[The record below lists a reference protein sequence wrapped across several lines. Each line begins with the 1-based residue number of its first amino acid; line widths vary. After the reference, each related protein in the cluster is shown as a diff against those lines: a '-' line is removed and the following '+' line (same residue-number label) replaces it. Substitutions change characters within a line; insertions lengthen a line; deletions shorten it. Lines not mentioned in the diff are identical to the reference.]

1 MALAHWHRDRT
12 EPPFVNS
19 PTNQISSGPVGRSA
33 EPPRVTRFS
42 AAAPSRSRLRGVLWA
57 GAIGGL
63 LLVGGAAASS
73 AASGIRGLPFS
84 RTYSL
89 EDIGYVPRGS
99 RLNFDAFGRIAVIH
113 DGVYAVLNDTA
124 WLNVVDAEQAART
137 PMTEVVHAGYGRSY
151 YGGRA
156 TWGLAEFGLDGK
168 LRAKPLVPPNPPA
181 WTRTTTFDDV
191 IVTNDGVFFTSASG
205 FAFWDF
211 AEKECHLFEL
221 PRVSRVFAVGNR
233 IFVSSEEQPLRHF
246 DVRERSLRASPGT
259 MLDRTLVQRAAQLDE
274 NRALLSLG
282 DGRLLVFDGREVTPW
297 AGQTGNELRGR
308 VSALRTLADGNIAV
322 AINGQGV
329 FVLSPK
335 GRLLSSLTPPQYHQV
350 ASIASREPGVLWLL
364 TEDSIEKV
372 LYGGGLTSFGQRLG
386 LSLGWPLIA
395 RWNDRIFVASDSVLY
410 EAISAGPGTTA
421 HFERVKTQ
429 PAGGALSLTAF
440 GPHMLVG
447 TATDIFSMQP
457 DGSPQFVAQLR
468 GLRSLTMVSDT
479 LCYAIGREGIAL
491 LEWDGA
497 RWVEPCPRLPGL
509 PNSFTVH
516 RTVRSV
522 WVEMGGDGVARVSRR
537 DGKLHLMVLP
547 NEPDVKERWVNIGI
561 AGHVAVLSTYPEK
574 RRFFDEETEAWCELP
589 WLARLL
595 ERSPRWAA
603 RVWKDGTGTLW
614 ATHTEGLVRFTPANG
629 DYEMDPSTFDLI
641 NDRYPIV
648 HLLPGNDIWV
658 SASRSLHHVE
668 PVASPTPRETTEPVL
683 VSLTDTRRNVELL
696 AKRFQDAPLQV
707 PFSANSLSFQFFSGS
722 YAARRAPVYE
732 FRLNP
737 QDPWAKLD
745 TGSLLRF
752 ANLREGRYQLQ
763 VRSAGDRPEPG
774 KPLSFAFEILPP
786 WHRTGQAYLLY
797 ASLGLIG
804 IVGIARLSN
813 RISRRRNRALE
824 QLVRDRTGELESAMN
839 KFNEE
844 TRIRATL
851 AERDRLAGEIHDS
864 VQQGLSGAI
873 LQLDSTLKL
882 PIVTGELRSRLDV
895 VRNMVSYAG
904 QEVQHAVWDM
914 DSPLLES
921 NDLGE
926 ALRKLATFTASNAR
940 VPTVAVA
947 GTPSP
952 VPRFATHHLLRIA
965 QEATTN
971 AVRHAVA
978 RTITIRLEFRPEA
991 VCLTITDDGAGFRPD
1006 DALNQTGHFGLRGIR
1021 GRAKKLGGELT
1032 ITSAP
1037 NAGTTIQIRLPLP
1050 VSAAITH
1057 HAEHAH
1063 AQ

>member
-1 MALAHWHRDRT
+1 M
-12 EPPFVNS
+12 
-19 PTNQISSGPVGRSA
+19 RS
-33 EPPRVTRFS
+33 TRWS
-42 AAAPSRSRLRGVLWA
+42 AA
-57 GAIGGL
+57 ICGL
-63 LLVGGAAASS
+63 LLLGGTTAVS
-73 AASGIRGLPFS
+73 AVANIRGLPFS

-168 LRAKPLVPPNPPA
+168 LRAKPLAPANPPA
-181 WTRTTTFDDV
+181 WTRTSTFDEV
-191 IVTNDGVFFTSASG
+191 IVTNEGVFFTSVSG

-211 AEKECHLFEL
+211 AEKESHLFEL
-221 PRVSRVFAVGNR
+221 PRVSKVFAVGNR
-233 IFVSSEEQPLRHF
+233 LFISSAEQPLRHF
-246 DVRERSLRASPGT
+246 DAKERCLRTSPGT
-259 MLDRTLVQRAAQLDE
+259 PLDRTVVQRAVSLDE

-282 DGRLLVFDGREVTPW
+282 DGRLLVFDGQNVTPW
-297 AGQTGNELRGR
+297 AVQTGSDLQGR
-308 VSALRTLADGNIAV
+308 ISALRTLADGNIAV
-322 AINGQGV
+322 AINGKGV
-329 FVLSPK
+329 LVLSPE
-335 GRLLSSLTPPQYHQV
+335 GRLLSSLTTPQYHQV
-350 ASIASREPGVLWLL
+350 ASIASREQGVLWLL

-372 LYGGGLTSFGQRLG
+372 LYSGGLTSFGQRLG
-386 LSLGWPLIA
+386 LPLGWPLIA
-395 RWNDRIFVASDSVLY
+395 RWHDRTFVASDSVLY

-440 GPHMLVG
+440 GRHMLVG
-447 TATDIFSMQP
+447 SATEIFSLAP
-457 DGSPQFVAQLR
+457 DGGLQPVAPLR
-468 GLRSLTMVSDT
+468 GLRNLTMVSET

-491 LEWDGA
+491 FEWDGE
-497 RWVEPCPRLPGL
+497 RWGEPCPRLPGL

-516 RTVRSV
+516 RTARAV

-537 DGKLHLMVLP
+537 DGKLQLMVLP
-547 NEPDVKERWVNIGI
+547 NEPEVKERWVNIGI
-561 AGHVAVLSTYPEK
+561 AGNVAVLSAYPAK
-574 RRFFDEETEAWCELP
+574 RRFYDDDKESWCEMP

-595 ERSPRWAA
+595 ERTPRWAA
-603 RVWKDGTGTLW
+603 RVWQDEAGTLW
-614 ATHTEGLVRFTPANG
+614 ATHTEGLVRFTPAHG
-629 DYEMDPSTFDLI
+629 DYEMDPLSFDLI

-648 HLLPGNDIWV
+648 HVLPGNDVWV

-668 PVASPTPRETTEPVL
+668 PVASPAARAAAEPVL
-683 VSLTDTRRNVELL
+683 VSVTDTRRNVELL
-696 AKRFQDAPLQV
+696 EKRFQDAPLRL
-707 PFSANSLSFQFFSGS
+707 PFSANSLTFQFFSGS
-722 YAARRAPVYE
+722 YAWRRAPVYE
-732 FRLNP
+732 FRLGP
-737 QDPWAKLD
+737 RDPWAKLD

-752 ANLREGRYQLQ
+752 ANLREGSYQLQ
-763 VRSAGDRPEPG
+763 VRSGGDPPAPG
-774 KPLSFAFEILPP
+774 KPLTFAFEILSP
-786 WHRTGQAYLLY
+786 WHRTGQAYVLY
-797 ASLGLIG
+797 ASFGLIA
-804 IVGIARLSN
+804 IAGIAQLSS
-813 RISRRRNRALE
+813 RIARRRNRALE
-824 QLVRDRTGELESAMN
+824 QLVRERTGELESAMD

-873 LQLDSTLKL
+873 LQLDTTMKL
-882 PIVTGELRSRLDV
+882 PAVTGELRSRLDV

-926 ALRKLATFTASNAR
+926 ALRKLATFTASSAL

-947 GTPSP
+947 GTPTP
-952 VPRFATHHLLRIA
+952 LPRFATHHLLRIA

-971 AVRHAVA
+971 AVRHAKA
-978 RTITIRLEFRPEA
+978 QTISIQLAYRSDA
-991 VCLTITDDGAGFRPD
+991 VELTIADDGAGFSPD
-1006 DALNQTGHFGLRGIR
+1006 EALNRSGHFGLRGIR
-1021 GRAKKLGGELT
+1021 GRAKKLGADLV

-1037 NAGTTIQIRLPLP
+1037 AAGTKIHLRLPLP
-1050 VSAAITH
+1050 IPTSSPPD
-1057 HAEHAH
+1057 AEHTRAR
-1063 AQ
+1063 